1 MAAFPPA
8 RGRAAAIAR
17 VVSSLS
23 FRIVILFAGFLM
35 LSGMLVILL
44 SGLHS
49 QRSLQGQIRHA
60 VTAERAEVLSA
71 AGRQDIGHM
80 LPVIRN
86 LVRNEPAFFYLLQD
100 ASGAILAGNM
110 LHLRPV
116 SGGRWLSWAH
126 RLPFGANDI
135 PVYGEGVVLADGG
148 YFFVGIDASPLRRL
162 RHDIRAIMIWSLC
175 GFCVLGIGGG
185 LILSAVI
192 LRRIETISVTARRI
206 MSGDISQRIPYQ
218 GTDDEFDH
226 LAHSLNAML
235 EQNERLIASLR
246 QVSNDIAHD
255 MRRPLSHLRQ
265 RLETASLAE
274 HTSDGFRAAIDDAVV
289 ELDLALEI
297 FSSLLRLSRI
307 EGGIATD
314 TMVPVALDTLTAQ
327 VAELYRPAAEDRHQ
341 ALIVGPVS
349 GTVDGDP
356 VLLMQML
363 SNLVEN
369 AINHTPNGSRITID
383 GGVDGDRVTLVVADN
398 GAGIPADSRERVFHR
413 FVRLDRSRSVPGS
426 GLGLSLVRAIARL
439 HGGTITLS
447 DNRPGLR
454 CTVVLPHIA
463 LSETLPGGMRN
474 PPGNSQEA

>member
-1 MAAFPPA
+1 M
-8 RGRAAAIAR
+8 
-17 VVSSLS
+17 VSSLS

-49 QRSLQGQIRHA
+49 QRSLQRQIRRA
-60 VTAERAEVLSA
+60 VATERAEVLSA
-71 AGRQDIGHM
+71 AGGQDLGHV
-80 LPVIRN
+80 LPVVRN
-86 LVRNEPAFFYLLQD
+86 LVRHEPDFFYLLQD

-116 SGGRWLSWAH
+116 PGSRWLSWAH
-126 RLPFGANDI
+126 RLPYGSNDI

-148 YFFVGIDASPLRRL
+148 YFFVGIDASPLSRL
-162 RHDIRAIMIWSLC
+162 RRDIRTIVIWSLC
-175 GFCVLGIGGG
+175 GFSVLGIGGG
-185 LILSAVI
+185 LILSATI

-206 MSGDISQRIPYQ
+206 MGGDISQRIPYQ
-218 GTDDEFDH
+218 GADDEFDH

-265 RLETASLAE
+265 RLETASLAD
-274 HTSDGFRAAIDDAVV
+274 HTPDGFRAAIDDAVGD
-289 ELDLALEI
+289 LDLALEI

-314 TMVPVALDTLTAQ
+314 TLMPVDLDSLTTQ
-327 VAELYRPAAEDRHQ
+327 VAELYGPAAEDRHQ
-341 ALIVGPVS
+341 ALVVASPMS
-349 GTVDGDP
+349 GTVAGDP

-369 AINHTPNGSRITID
+369 AVNHTPEGSRITI
-383 GGVDGDRVTLVVADN
+383 GGRAAGDRVTLVVADN
-398 GAGIPADSRERVFHR
+398 GGGIPSGSRERVFHR
-413 FVRLDRSRSVPGS
+413 FVRLDSSRSVPGS
-426 GLGLSLVRAIARL
+426 GLGLSLVRAIVHL
-439 HGGTITLS
+439 HRGTITLS

-454 CTVVLPHIA
+454 CTIVLPHIA
-463 LSETLPGGMRN
+463 LSDPGGTQDR
-474 PPGNSQEA
+474 PGTTRE